1 MNTPN
6 SVVLAG
12 KLSSLGD
19 SFIGTLANWA
29 DNGLKAALTVVVVVT
44 VARKFSLKAGIG
56 ALIALVIALGIY
68 NSRNSLAAIF
78 SDEINN
84 PAKSAGQTVVVITP
98 HDGTDGGAS

>member
-6 SVVLAG
+6 TVVLAG
-12 KLSSLGD
+12 KLDALGD
-19 SFIGTLANWA
+19 SLIETLADWA
-29 DNGLKAALTVVVVVT
+29 DNGLKVALTLVVVIT

-84 PAKSAGQTVVVITP
+84 PAKSASQNVVVITP
-98 HDGTDGGAS
+98 HADTDGGSS

>member
-6 SVVLAG
+6 TVVLAG
-12 KLSSLGD
+12 KLDALGD
-19 SFIGTLANWA
+19 SLIETLADWA
-29 DNGLKAALTVVVVVT
+29 DNGLKVALTLVVVIT

-84 PAKSAGQTVVVITP
+84 PAKSAGQKVVVITP
-98 HDGTDGGAS
+98 HVGADGGAS

>member
-19 SFIGTLANWA
+19 SFIGTLASWA
-29 DNGLKAALTVVVVVT
+29 DNGLKAALTLVVVVT

-68 NSRNSLAAIF
+68 QSRESLASIF

-84 PAKSAGQTVVVITP
+84 PASSSGRTVVVITG
-98 HDGTDGGAS
+98 HADTDGGTS

>member
-6 SVVLAG
+6 TVVLAG
-12 KLSSLGD
+12 KLDALGD
-19 SFIGTLANWA
+19 SLIETLADWA
-29 DNGLKAALTVVVVVT
+29 DNGLKVALTLVVVIT

-68 NSRNSLAAIF
+68 NSRNSLASIF

-84 PAKSAGQTVVVITP
+84 PAKSAGQNVVVITP
-98 HDGTDGGAS
+98 HVGADGGAS